1 MNRRELICGV
11 SASLIATSCPLPAAQ
26 DQLASVVRR
35 ASVKFAG
42 RKLAPLYAVAYV
54 NPLLPD
60 QQGQETTVAKYP
72 MALVPQDDREPF
84 RKWRDQVRQLN
95 PLIVLLGYQMTS
107 LETTSPGPGHDRLRL
122 DKGLFLDQCSVFL
135 AHSSFAGERAEMR
148 ALGRSA

>member
-60 QQGQETTVAKYP
+60 QQGQETSVAKY
-72 MALVPQDDREPF
+72 R
-84 RKWRDQVRQLN
+84 WRW
-95 PLIVLLGYQMTS
+95 
-107 LETTSPGPGHDRLRL
+107 
-122 DKGLFLDQCSVFL
+122 FLKTIAS
-135 AHSSFAGERAEMR
+135 
-148 ALGRSA
+148 RSASGGTKFGS